1 MKRSQKSIR
10 VGIKPELIKW
20 AIKSSGWKYSELAER
35 LGVSISVINSWE
47 SGDGQP
53 TLKEFDKLATT
64 LKRPIAVFF
73 LPEAP
78 KELPIP
84 KDYRISPN
92 NIGEFDKETISAI
105 RKARRLQ
112 KNSKEL
118 LENQNESICPNV
130 NHTTTN
136 SNPFDLALKIR
147 SLFGITEDLQ
157 RKWKNEYDAFNYIR
171 EKIEANNIFVFQIQM
186 PIEDARGFVL
196 ADEYPFVIVVN
207 SSDHIV
213 ARIFTLLHEY
223 GHVLLRESGVDNPD
237 CATDNQQYAVERWC
251 NNFASEFLLPS
262 DILKNEVLGRDT
274 GIMDF
279 EANEK
284 FITKMKISKSM
295 FYYKLYLKNYI
306 DNRAFNEVMDIL
318 RRGSLNNREI
328 EGFGM
333 TVERRVLREKGQK
346 YVSLVSNNIDKGLIN
361 HNDALDY
368 LSIQRKDLDKVAS
381 KGQ

>member
-1 MKRSQKSIR
+1 MKRSQKPIR

-35 LGVSISVINSWE
+35 LDVDISVINSWE
-47 SGDGQP
+47 SGDSQP
-53 TLKEFDKLATT
+53 TLKELDKLAAT

-84 KDYRISPN
+84 KDYRILPSN
-92 NIGEFDKETISAI
+92 VGEFDKETVMAI

-112 KNSKEL
+112 KTSKEL
-118 LENQNESICPNV
+118 LENQNESAFPRV
-130 NHTTTN
+130 NHVSLN
-136 SNPFDLALKIR
+136 DNPFDLALEIR
-147 SLFGITEDLQ
+147 SEFGITEDLQ
-157 RKWKNEYDAFNYIR
+157 KRWKNAYDAFNYIR
-171 EKIEANNIFVFQIQM
+171 EKIEANNIFVFQMQM

-196 ADEYPFVIVVN
+196 ADTNPFVIVVN
-207 SSDHIV
+207 SSDNIN

-223 GHVLLRESGVDNPD
+223 GHVLLKESGVDNPD
-237 CATDNQQYAVERWC
+237 CSADNQHYAVERWC
-251 NNFASEFLLPS
+251 NNFASEFILPS
-262 DILKNEVLGRDT
+262 DILKKEIATRDADL
-274 GIMDF
+274 MNF
-279 EANEK
+279 ETNDK
-284 FITKMKISKSM
+284 FISKMKVSKSM

-306 DNRAFNEVMDIL
+306 DSRAFNEVMDIL
-318 RRGSLNNREI
+318 RRGNPNNHDI
-328 EGFGM
+328 DGFGM

-346 YVSLVSNNIDKGLIN
+346 YVSLVSNNIEKGLIN

-368 LSIQRKDLDKVAS
+368 LSIKRKDLDKVAS